1 MVETQIGFDTSGRFK
16 SGFMSIG
23 LESLLNIGCYQHFFF
38 LPLES
43 ELLMLCSSCFFRGE
57 CGRLLYRLGIGAW
70 CLAF

>member
-1 MVETQIGFDTSGRFK
+1 
-16 SGFMSIG
+16 MSIV
-23 LESLLNIGCYQHFFF
+23 LESLLNVGYYQHFF
-38 LPLES
+38 LPVES

>member
-1 MVETQIGFDTSGRFK
+1 
-16 SGFMSIG
+16 MSIG
-23 LESLLNIGCYQHFFF
+23 LESLRNIGYSQHFF

>member
-1 MVETQIGFDTSGRFK
+1 MVETQIGFDTSSCYK

-23 LESLLNIGCYQHFFF
+23 LESLRNIGYSQHFF